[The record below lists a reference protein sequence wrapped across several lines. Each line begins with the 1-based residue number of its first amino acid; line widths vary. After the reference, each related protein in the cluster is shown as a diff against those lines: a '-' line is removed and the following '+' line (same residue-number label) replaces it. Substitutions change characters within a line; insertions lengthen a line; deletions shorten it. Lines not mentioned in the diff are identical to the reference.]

1 MGRTLITIPD
11 EDKKWLRS
19 YSQVHKQSISETV
32 RVAIR
37 ELRHR
42 ASRKEKQDILN
53 QTFGLWADRN
63 VDALDYVEKMRE
75 EWDERSSK
83 KK

>member
-11 EDKKWLRS
+11 EDKNWLRA
-19 YSQVHKQSISETV
+19 YSHVQKQSIAETI

-42 ASRKEKQDILN
+42 VSKRDKQDILN
-53 QTFGLWADRN
+53 QTYGLWADRDM
-63 VDALDYVEKMRE
+63 DALDYVQKMRE
-75 EWDERSSK
+75 EWDERSSNK
-83 KK
+83 Q